1 MKIQSPINLTSF
13 WLSIVNIHHRC
24 RLSKHDGCDV
34 WLCSGPGRL
43 GAYHVKEIIID
54 RRYLF
59 TGSANLTCKSHQN
72 RERLYKMT
80 GSLVVQ
86 SLEDM
91 AADRQL
97 GKKFCAQGKESQAR
111 RGNYYL
117 GLVRASDRLFR
128 LFRGLHPGKTIGF
141 HCAPPKLPLH
151 NIRPSNSPI
160 WFWCKNK
167 FRGLGFSGL
176 SGSALSRMKNGWKWM
191 VVRAH
196 VFFCLEI
203 LG

>member
-1 MKIQSPINLTSF
+1 MLLQRLQDESKFTLKFSVDKEIFQVGTPKNQ
-13 WLSIVNIHHRC
+13 LSRVS
-24 RLSKHDGCDV
+24 RLSKQDGCDV

-91 AADRQL
+91 AAERQL
-97 GKKFCAQGKESQAR
+97 GKKFCA
-111 RGNYYL
+111 
-117 GLVRASDRLFR
+117 
-128 LFRGLHPGKTIGF
+128 
-141 HCAPPKLPLH
+141 
-151 NIRPSNSPI
+151 
-160 WFWCKNK
+160 
-167 FRGLGFSGL
+167 
-176 SGSALSRMKNGWKWM
+176 
-191 VVRAH
+191 
-196 VFFCLEI
+196 
-203 LG
+203 